1 MPSSKLDKKIKNAEL
16 HLKRAEQR
24 KLDVSTVADRREEL
38 EALLEKKRLNREGH
52 GA

>member
-24 KLDVSTVADRREEL
+24 GLDPFTVSERQSEL
-38 EALLEKKRLNREGH
+38 DALLVEKEKNRAQHRG
-52 GA
+52 

>member
-24 KLDVSTVADRREEL
+24 GADPFTVSERQDELD
-38 EALLEKKRLNREGH
+38 ALLAEKRLNKAKHNG
-52 GA
+52 